1 MECDKSS
8 FECMNVQKKTKYKE
22 KEEETAAAEAAEA

>member
-8 FECMNVQKKTKYKE
+8 FECMNVQKKYKYKE
-22 KEEETAAAEAAEA
+22 KKEEEAAEA

>member
-8 FECMNVQKKTKYKE
+8 FECMNVQKEIKYKE
-22 KEEETAAAEAAEA
+22 MEEEAAAAEA